1 MTSAMLVNKHKL
13 SDSVACLQFSAHT
26 LLIYSFI
33 NVRSVQW
40 QTNILEDIK
49 SVIIFI
55 YLTVT
60 AYEFKQRVSQE
71 LKTIHNTRNL
81 FTESEILYN
90 IEARLIFWI
99 SLLWIFYNLASSWFV
114 NDRIGFI
121 FSKCILKEH

>member
-1 MTSAMLVNKHKL
+1 MSAMLVNLNPKKHKL
-13 SDSVACLQFSAHT
+13 SDSVACQHFSAHT

-60 AYEFKQRVSQE
+60 AYEFKQRVKSWKQFNASQGTYSQRV
-71 LKTIHNTRNL
+71 K
-81 FTESEILYN
+81 N
-90 IEARLIFWI
+90 IKK
-99 SLLWIFYNLASSWFV
+99 NPKKKQTQ

-121 FSKCILKEH
+121 FGANVY